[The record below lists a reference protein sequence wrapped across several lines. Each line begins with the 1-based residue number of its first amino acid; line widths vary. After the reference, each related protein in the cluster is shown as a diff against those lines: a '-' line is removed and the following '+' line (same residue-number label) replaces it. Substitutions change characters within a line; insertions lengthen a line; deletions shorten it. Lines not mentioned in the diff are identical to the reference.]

1 MLLVPRQLMR
11 SGMTGATP
19 YYGGRFTPAQAYA
32 ASHPS
37 ARPPA
42 ARPATG
48 GDTSPV
54 GARPSRLTSETEAA
68 LRHLR
73 DTGVITAAEYDDL
86 MSRSNGDRADPGAGG
101 RLRPAHVLR

>member
-11 SGMTGATP
+11 SGMTGTTP

-32 ASHPS
+32 ASHPA

-42 ARPATG
+42 SPVTGRTPVPAPAT
-48 GDTSPV
+48 
-54 GARPSRLTSETEAA
+54 SRSDTEAA
-68 LRHLR
+68 LRQLR

-86 MSRSNGDRADPGAGG
+86 ASRSHR
-101 RLRPAHVLR
+101 